1 MQADAG
7 QAGGAPSM
15 VERGQGGSIVLTS
28 SIAGSIAFPDLAH
41 CTAAEHGVTGLMRTL
56 AVARAPH
63 RIRVDSVHP
72 TTVDT
77 QMVANEPVHG
87 PFTGPAGPVRRSD
100 DWR

>member
-72 TTVDT
+72 TTVRHADGG
-77 QMVANEPVHG
+77 QR
-87 PFTGPAGPVRRSD
+87 AGPRPLHGASRAGQAI
-100 DWR
+100 R